1 MHAAVLKQLLSG
13 TGRFA
18 RNARA
23 SKRMWHYQLRTKSPS
38 TVQPIALERVKATI
52 SGASAEFLCKAGIA
66 VNNVPTGSG
75 ELARPPAFVRP
86 PPF

>member
-38 TVQPIALERVKATI
+38 TVQPIALERVKATT

-66 VNNVPTGSG
+66 VNNVPTGYG
-75 ELARPPAFVRP
+75 ELCRSADCVRLP
-86 PPF
+86 TF